1 MKLKDKVAII
11 TGAASGIG
19 RAMAI
24 TFAREGAKVVIADVN
39 ETRME
44 ETVSVIREAG
54 GQADYVFT
62 DVRKQEDNDNM
73 FSFALETFGSYDI
86 LVCNAGVM
94 DGFDLIGNVS
104 DETWERVFSINTYGP
119 MMQMRHAVKYFEE
132 KGSGVIVVVAS
143 VAGLGGG
150 RAGVAYTASKHA
162 VLAIA
167 KNTAVAY
174 FKKGIRVNVI
184 APGGVETHISESMK
198 NVDLEGSQ
206 VFNAGM
212 SLMPRMGHPE
222 ELADVALFL
231 ASEDSRYVNGAIIPV
246 DGGWNAY

>member
-1 MKLKDKVAII
+1 MRLKDKVAII

-19 RAMAI
+19 RAMAL
-24 TFAREGAKVVIADVN
+24 TFAKEGAKIIIADINVV
-39 ETRME
+39 RME
-44 ETVSVIREAG
+44 ETANEIREAG
-54 GQADYVFT
+54 GQAEYILT
-62 DVRKQEDNDNM
+62 DVSKQSDNDGM
-73 FSFALETFGSYDI
+73 FAFALESFGGFDI

-94 DGFDLIGNVS
+94 DGFDLVGNVS
-104 DETWERVFSINTYGP
+104 NETWQRVMEINAFAP
-119 MMQMRHAVKYFEE
+119 MMQMRHAVNYFEE
-132 KGSGVIVVVAS
+132 KGGGVIIAVAS

-198 NVDLEGSQ
+198 NIDKEGSQ
-206 VFNAGM
+206 IFSAGM
-212 SLMPRMGHPE
+212 SLMPRMGCPE

-231 ASEDSRYVNGAIIPV
+231 ASDESRYVNGAIIPV
-246 DGGWNAY
+246 DGGWSAY